1 MAAFRAG
8 QIVAFYLFD
17 VAETIDLPAIPALV
31 GGPAVAARLA
41 PKPATPA
48 YVQYDKPPISF
59 DGSAVG
65 MPELDGFQVRLR
77 AYDYGVIS
85 LMLSR
90 GFSGSW
96 GELVGVGQN
105 LIESPELEQH
115 SEQVCRAIA
124 DRLRSALNGYRETKR

>member
-1 MAAFRAG
+1 MAEINAA

-17 VAETIDLPAIPALV
+17 VAERIDLAAIPALV

-59 DGSAVG
+59 DGTAVG
-65 MPELDGFQVRLR
+65 IPELDGFQVRFR

-85 LMLSR
+85 LALSKDFTCDWPGLIR
-90 GFSGSW
+90 
-96 GELVGVGQN
+96 VGQS
-105 LIESPELEQH
+105 L
-115 SEQVCRAIA
+115 
-124 DRLRSALNGYRETKR
+124 